1 MTTGEKLV
9 QVEDIGSRIRFIRG
23 QKVIMDSDLAMLYG
37 VPTKVLNQAVKRN
50 IERFPEDFIFQL
62 SEIEEESLRSQIVTS
77 NGRGGRRYMPYAFT
91 EHGAV
96 MLANILRS
104 KRAIDMSVYV
114 VRAFIRLREMISRN
128 RELAKKMDELER
140 TVATHD
146 KAICSLFDAIRK
158 LMIPPEPKRRRIGF
172 LVGDKKE

>member
-9 QVEDIGSRIRFIRG
+9 QVEDIGSRIRLIRG
-23 QKVIMDSDLAMLYG
+23 QKVVMDSDLALLYG

-50 IERFPEDFIFQL
+50 TERFPEDFIFQL
-62 SEIEEESLRSQIVTS
+62 SENEEESLRSQIVTS

-96 MLANILRS
+96 MLANVLRS

-128 RELAKKMDELER
+128 HELAEKIDELER
-140 TVATHD
+140 RITTHD
-146 KAICSLFDAIRK
+146 KAIRSLDGR
-158 LMIPPEPKRRRIGF
+158 G
-172 LVGDKKE
+172 

>member
-1 MTTGEKLV
+1 MTTAEKLV

-23 QKVIMDSDLAMLYG
+23 QKVIMDNDLAMLYG

-62 SEIEEESLRSQIVTS
+62 TENEEESLRSQIVTS

-104 KRAIDMSVYV
+104 KRAVDMSVYV
-114 VRAFIRLREMISRN
+114 VRAFIRLREMASRN
-128 RELAKKMDELER
+128 HELAKKMDELER

-158 LMIPPEPKRRRIGF
+158 LIASPEPKRRRIGF
-172 LVGDKKE
+172 MVEKAD